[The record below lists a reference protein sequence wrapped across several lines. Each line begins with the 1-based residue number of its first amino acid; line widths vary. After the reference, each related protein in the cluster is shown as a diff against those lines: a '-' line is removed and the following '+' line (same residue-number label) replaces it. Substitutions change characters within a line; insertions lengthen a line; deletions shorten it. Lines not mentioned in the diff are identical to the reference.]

1 MTNSLKYFQEECIK
15 NFIKSEENFLMDPTK
30 LAEFVLG
37 VTDELH
43 KFGLKI
49 IQECLEDI
57 DQMIRDSVKRKIHWY
72 IDRKEKKTLITSL
85 GTVTYTKTLFK
96 NKETGERVYLL
107 DRVMGFEDHKRMSED
122 AEARLLAEAVQ
133 TSYRRGGESAS
144 IGDNVSKQTV
154 KERIHSL
161 EFPKDE
167 KKPDKK
173 KEVEYLYIEADEDHI
188 AKQFN
193 EKKGDLETNENGY
206 KNNCMI
212 GKLVVVHEGIK
223 PERISID
230 ENGEKKSSKRHK
242 LISPHY
248 FTRVCNGKENEVFWD
263 EIYAWI
269 CRNYDITK
277 IKKIYLNADG
287 GSWIQTAKTRIA
299 GLSYV
304 LDEFHLQKYLMKLT
318 SHMKDSTDDAR
329 REIISALK
337 NNDKEEFKKI
347 CERLK
352 GCLETEIGE
361 KRINESSGYILNNW
375 DAARVRINREKGIV
389 GSSTEGQV
397 YHVVSER
404 MSTRPMGWSTIGG
417 SKMIELRAYYLN
429 GGDMLE
435 LVRYQKKEMPKVVGL
450 EEDILTS
457 AEIMKSEKNK
467 NGKIGKYFE
476 SMSHTTLSEIQKKTW
491 YKATIGE
498 LF

>member
-1 MTNSLKYFQEECIK
+1 MNNSLKYFQEECIK
-15 NFIKSEENFLMDPTK
+15 NFLKFEENFFEDPTK
-30 LAEFVLG
+30 LAELVIG
-37 VTDELH
+37 VTEEIQKL
-43 KFGLKI
+43 GLKV
-49 IQECLEDI
+49 IQDCLEDM
-57 DQMIRDSVKRKIHWY
+57 DHVIRNSIKRKMYWY
-72 IDRKEKKTLITSL
+72 IDRNEKKSLFTSL
-85 GTVTYTKTLFK
+85 GIVTFTKTLFL
-96 NKETGERVYLL
+96 NKESGERVYLL

-122 AEARLLAEAVQ
+122 AEAKLLQEAVQ

-144 IGDNVSKQTV
+144 LGDNVSKQTV

-167 KKPDKK
+167 KEPVKK

-193 EKKGDLETNENGY
+193 EKKGDLEINENGY

-230 ENGEKKSSKRHK
+230 ENGKEICSKRHR

-248 FTRVCNGKENEVFWD
+248 FTRVCHGKENEAFWD

-287 GSWIQTAKTRIA
+287 GSWIQTAKARIA

-329 REIISALK
+329 REIIDALK
-337 NNDKEEFKKI
+337 NNDKGEFKEI

-352 GCLETEIGE
+352 GCLETETGE

-397 YHVVSER
+397 YHVLSER
-404 MSTRPMGWSTIGG
+404 MSTRPMGWSTVGG

-435 LVRYQKKEMPKVVGL
+435 LVRYQKKEMPKAVGL
-450 EEDILTS
+450 EEDILTQ
-457 AEIMKSEKNK
+457 AEIFKSEKNK
-467 NGKIGKYFE
+467 HGKLGKYIE
-476 SMSHTTLSEIQKKTW
+476 SMTHTTLPEIQKKTW
-491 YKATIGE
+491 YKAVMGE
-498 LF
+498 LS